1 MASERDEV
9 RGSVVEKEAADVD
22 LQTTIENAHNLQ
34 NSLDRDKETNRHKE
48 AKYDKWIGALPYCIA
63 SLAVLLGFGIFFVS
77 MYAASYQVEQA
88 DFWAKQGERGIGV
101 ATAALAYIFGKASN

>member
-9 RGSVVEKEAADVD
+9 RGSITERDAADPA
-22 LQTTIENAHNLQ
+22 LQATLSKAHQLQ
-34 NSLDRDKETNRHKE
+34 HALDKDKETNRHKE
-48 AKYDKWIGALPYCIA
+48 AKYDKYIGAVPYAIA
-63 SLAVLLGFGIFFVS
+63 ALAVVLGFGIFFAS
-77 MYAASYQVEQA
+77 MYAASRETAQA

>member
-9 RGSVVEKEAADVD
+9 RGSVVEKESADPD
-22 LQTTIENAHNLQ
+22 LQAAMTDAHHLQ
-34 NSLDRDKETNRHKE
+34 HNLDRDKETNRHKE
-48 AKYDKWIGALPYCIA
+48 AKYDKWIGAVPYAIA
-63 SLAVLLGFGIFFVS
+63 ALAVVFGFVIFFVS
-77 MYAASYQVEQA
+77 MYAASDQIAQA